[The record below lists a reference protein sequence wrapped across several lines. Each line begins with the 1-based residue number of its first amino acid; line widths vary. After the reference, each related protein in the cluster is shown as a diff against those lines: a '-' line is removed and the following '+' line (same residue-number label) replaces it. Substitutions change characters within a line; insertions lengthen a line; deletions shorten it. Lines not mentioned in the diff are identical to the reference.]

1 MAALGALD
9 TEIELKLR
17 REGQRSAPATARCF
31 LFTKCGFGRVL
42 RGDCDSLQT
51 SKQKLLPSRPTVTCL
66 CLLRRCFA
74 PRKPPPLAHYPRALS
89 ISHWPRIHLA
99 QCAIRQH
106 VHKQPTGRA
115 FMYSSSPFPENIIT
129 PRVPEAPAHQ
139 ANKQPLQDR
148 QFPRK
153 HSIPC
158 LLAPGTRNTH
168 SMEGAFC
175 NSSKKRLS
183 GLRST

>member
-1 MAALGALD
+1 MGALD

-31 LFTKCGFGRVL
+31 LLFTNCGFGRVL
-42 RGDCDSLQT
+42 RGDDCDSLQT
-51 SKQKLLPSRPTVTCL
+51 SKQKLLPSRPQSHAFVCYGDASCHANHHPSLTI
-66 CLLRRCFA
+66 
-74 PRKPPPLAHYPRALS
+74 LARSASP
-89 ISHWPRIHLA
+89 I
-99 QCAIRQH
+99 
-106 VHKQPTGRA
+106 GRA
-115 FMYSSSPFPENIIT
+115 FTWRSVQFVNTFTNNPLVAHSCTRHHPFQKTSSLHVYLRHLHTKQTRI
-129 PRVPEAPAHQ
+129 
-139 ANKQPLQDR
+139 ANSLGN
-148 QFPRK
+148 

-168 SMEGAFC
+168 SMGSAFC